1 MTWDTEL
8 EAMAGAVREI
18 FGGEAVA
25 EAYVRAITAA
35 PPSERAAEVARGSG
49 MVIDAYTKIV
59 DDGAIRSAL
68 REELRR
74 LLTPH

>member
-35 PPSERAAEVARGSG
+35 PASERAAEVARVSG
-49 MVIDAYTKIV
+49 VAIDAHTKIV

-68 REELRR
+68 RDELRR
-74 LLTPH
+74 LLTRH

>member
-1 MTWDTEL
+1 MKWDAEL

-35 PPSERAAEVARGSG
+35 PPSERAATVARVCG
-49 MVIDAYTKIV
+49 VAIDPHTKVV
-59 DDGAIRSAL
+59 DDSAIRSAL
-68 REELRR
+68 RHELRR